1 MKRLILITD
10 HYPYTRG
17 ELPFVQPELAVT
29 CQHFEVSV
37 ICKSPAEKQEYPLPP
52 GVKLYHYHKDAT
64 MGEKIRNL
72 FGCLLDGN
80 YYRSV
85 FGKEHAKGS
94 WRAREAEVRNF
105 RLSAHLFRKYLR
117 DEGFFDRIEHTIYYS
132 YWYNYGAMA
141 LALEKQRHPRM
152 RIITCLLYTS
162 LPRRERRRWSPRTRS
177 TTSFSMRRIWGSH
190 WWTQAISLRRTW
202 WLRR

>member
-64 MGEKIRNL
+64 MEEKIRNL

-117 DEGFFDRIEHTIYYS
+117 DEGFFR
-132 YWYNYGAMA
+132 
-141 LALEKQRHPRM
+141 
-152 RIITCLLYTS
+152 C
-162 LPRRERRRWSPRTRS
+162 
-177 TTSFSMRRIWGSH
+177 
-190 WWTQAISLRRTW
+190 
-202 WLRR
+202 